1 MCPTC
6 DKIRQRKV
14 KVRPSKEELLKM
26 ISESSLESVGRKY
39 GVSGNAVKKW
49 LK

>member
-1 MCPTC
+1 MHLN
-6 DKIRQRKV
+6 QRKV
-14 KVRPSKEELLKM
+14 KDRPSKEELLSM
-26 ISESSLESVGRKY
+26 IKESGLEDVGRKY